1 MKTKYSADADD
12 REQRQETWV
21 AGKFQVLRTACIA
34 LALTESRN
42 ASRAEEKTDNNAGC
56 LLYFRNLS
64 QGDRTV
70 RRDSMSRQR
79 IVTEK
84 RCGRQLEV
92 RFTATDFLLGWGLIL
107 ALFSF

>member
-12 REQRQETWV
+12 REQRQETCV
-21 AGKFQVLRTACIA
+21 AGKFQVLRTACTA
-34 LALTESRN
+34 SALTESRN

-64 QGDRTV
+64 QGERTV

-92 RFTATDFLLGWGLIL
+92 RFTATGFLLGWGLIL